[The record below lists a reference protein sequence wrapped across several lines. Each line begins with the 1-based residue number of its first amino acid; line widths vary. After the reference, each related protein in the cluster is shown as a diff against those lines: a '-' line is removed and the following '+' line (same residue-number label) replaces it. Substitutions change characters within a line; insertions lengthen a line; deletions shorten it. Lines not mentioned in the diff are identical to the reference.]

1 MPEAE
6 YRTQAPKQQQQPKQ
20 QDDDIG
26 LFYLLMHPGAVTNRI
41 NQRRQLVTTT
51 AAQVR
56 EMVEAGNL
64 VGIRDMRKQ
73 ITDILGKENY
83 DIAERSATF
92 LSPEERGKRQME
104 GMTGMIQAVK
114 EAEQARQP
122 TEVTPPPT
130 APPTPAMPPS
140 VAVPPPTTFD
150 PFGAGRVGIMPEE
163 QLRGLLPTPSVRPEA
178 PTAAPTVAARPSVP
192 LNVFQDFSERVSYN
206 IKASTG
212 EVTLSIG
219 PKKKK
224 TLKQILDDKAI
235 QHMQTI
241 NPDDLQ
247 IMMDDYI
254 ENATRGKPEYKWIK
268 DEKAG
273 TTQLH
278 IYRGGKVT
286 KVGDP
291 IVTDLPAAE
300 KAAQKVPATEL
311 ERSYANYKTAREE
324 QGLSVAS
331 LEFYKTARA
340 NIESVIN
347 DYSPAPG
354 FMGIPEK
361 LNPEQRKR
369 KTLAWMQQRQALES
383 LGVLDPYLL
392 RYMTGRILTNL
403 GYQAAQMEELETQYL
418 KAVYKSLTLPALQPE
433 SAPAA
438 PSPAPTEQPVGGVL
452 GGGVVRRPIEE
463 E

>member
-1 MPEAE
+1 MPEE
-6 YRTQAPKQQQQPKQ
+6 GYRTQAPNVKDTGGRPE
-20 QDDDIG
+20 G
-26 LFYLLMHPGAVTNRI
+26 YSWLEWFLTPA
-41 NQRRQLVTTT
+41 TTRKHEL
-51 AAQVR
+51 QMVR
-56 EMVEAGNL
+56 AEQKST
-64 VGIRDMRKQ
+64 R
-73 ITDILGKENY
+73 DILTSVAEEAAKKGRLGFIQEMKPQLTKAFGKDVY
-83 DIAERSATF
+83 DIFEMDAEFYKELGPFS
-92 LSPEERGKRQME
+92 Q
-104 GMTGMIQAVK
+104 VK
-114 EAEQARQP
+114 EFLDALQEAEETRQP
-122 TEVTPPPT
+122 TGVTPPPAT
-130 APPTPAMPPS
+130 PPTPTMPPS

-178 PTAAPTVAARPSVP
+178 PMAAPTAAARPSVP

-300 KAAQKVPATEL
+300 KVAQKVPATEL
-311 ERSYANYKTAREE
+311 ERSYANYRTAREE

-369 KTLAWMQQRQALES
+369 KTLAWMQQRQALEN

-403 GYQAAQMEELETQYL
+403 GYQAAQIEELETQYL

-433 SAPAA
+433 GAPA
-438 PSPAPTEQPVGGVL
+438 PVPTEQPVGGVL